1 MGDPLPPS
9 PRIDYLSRLPNELL
23 YKIFED
29 VYVNWKEGRRGCRS
43 PKTLSQPLSKNFL
56 EIQRQG
62 LYRHINIRV
71 YSNLSKL
78 DRFFQ
83 TILPAPKLGTFV
95 NSFVFDIDGQDAGHV
110 STSRLIPQAS
120 IVHAF
125 RCFTNLITLRLTR
138 AATMIVPGLA
148 PILHSSIIS
157 PRCTQISLQL
167 APQEQHRL
175 MYLPRSVQTL
185 HVTFATLRL
194 FGSFRQ
200 TGSPHR
206 PFSQLS
212 SLTISQAASTSRGCE
227 DLVALCPNLVAI
239 YLTDIGLPGFDN
251 FILRSIPSPSRI
263 ETLSILRQPRRVDYY
278 SMQLKTFVN
287 LKKITLGGNAISYST
302 LFFDTLRS
310 LPLQQITFEKGEL
323 VPLPSLIAF
332 VSSPIQQPTLRK
344 LVLNLLERSGKIG
357 TRVARMDLDHTFSQ
371 LDSDTEDS
379 EEVVIA
385 TDWRLPK
392 FPAEY
397 SHEGLID
404 LRREGTENGV
414 EVVGTLYDGIEVE
427 EAYECDM
434 EMLDKLWE
442 EWKEQKSRGGEPLE
456 QRREGC
462 TV

>member
-1 MGDPLPPS
+1 
-9 PRIDYLSRLPNELL
+9 
-23 YKIFED
+23 
-29 VYVNWKEGRRGCRS
+29 VYSNWQEGRKGCRS
-43 PKTLSQPLSKNFL
+43 PKTLSKPLSKSLL

-62 LYRHINIRV
+62 LYRHIDIRV

-83 TILPAPKLGTFV
+83 TILSAPKLGTFV

-110 STSRLIPQAS
+110 STSRLISQAS

-239 YLTDIGLPGFDN
+239 HLTDVGLPGFDN

-278 SMQLKTFVN
+278 GPLGRILNSMQLRTFVN

-310 LPLQQITFEKGEL
+310 LPLQQIIFEKGEL

-332 VSSPIQQPTLRK
+332 VSSPIQQPTLRR

-357 TRVARMDLDHTFSQ
+357 TRVAQMDLDHTFSQ

-385 TDWRLPK
+385 TDGDYQSFLKNIR
-392 FPAEY
+392 
-397 SHEGLID
+397 
-404 LRREGTENGV
+404 T
-414 EVVGTLYDGIEVE
+414 
-427 EAYECDM
+427 
-434 EMLDKLWE
+434 
-442 EWKEQKSRGGEPLE
+442 RG
-456 QRREGC
+456 
-462 TV
+462 